1 MTYICII
8 ILILTLISSIFI
20 YKKCKPIK
28 KSEDSV
34 LPLYEL
40 LVYTYKLPSI
50 IFYII
55 PNILLMG
62 LMLYFRFFNVEISIN
77 SIYELIKI
85 FAISQ
90 IGFYLISV
98 DLKTF
103 RIPNKITLPTIL
115 SLLVYSLLPPFF
127 AWESILCAIIA
138 FAIIF
143 ILQIINPNGIGGGDA
158 KLCAILGFMM
168 GMYMESVFFVLLGFV
183 LGGLFNILFM
193 TMRLIRR
200 KDYVP
205 YGIYFY
211 IGACLIYAFKDFIF
225 IVS

>member
-1 MTYICII
+1 MAYACLIT
-8 ILILTLISSIFI
+8 LILTLISSIII
-20 YKKCKPIK
+20 YKKCKPIE

-40 LVYTYKLPSI
+40 LISTYKLPSI
-50 IFYII
+50 LIYAI
-55 PNILLMG
+55 PNMLLMG
-62 LMLYFRFFNVEISIN
+62 LMLYFRFYKIELSADA
-77 SIYELIKI
+77 IYELIKV

-103 RIPNKITLPTIL
+103 IIPNKITFPTII
-115 SLLVYSLLPPFF
+115 SLFIYSLLPPFF
-127 AWESILCAIIA
+127 DWKSIVCAIIA

-143 ILQIINPNGIGGGDA
+143 LLQIVNPKGIGGGDA

-168 GMYMESVFFVLLGFV
+168 GFFMESIYFVLFGFI
-183 LGGLFNILFM
+183 LGGLFNLVFM
-193 TMRLIRR
+193 KMKLINR
-200 KDYVP
+200 KDFVH

-211 IGACLIYAFKDFIF
+211 LGACLLYTFRNFIF
-225 IVS
+225 IV